1 MESIMSKSKPRISL
15 VTAILLGVVIGSNLG
30 CGGMWKRVRE
40 WERTNSVSNAREYAK
55 RGDCE
60 KAINSLDKATARIDI
75 GAFGK
80 EATILRLRCYERQER
95 WAAARAHQRLLDDFY
110 TAEEPAYPSPDGSSV
125 FRVKSIRNVKYENP
139 PSAFEIAPP
148 QYSDTAR
155 RSYIDGR
162 VVISFELTDAGKAK
176 AIRVFEMP
184 HPLLASWAIEAI
196 EAGKRSRKHKDV
208 LLVPGSHY
216 LTTFVFEYRWAN
228 EGQQVD
234 QPFSADE

>member
-1 MESIMSKSKPRISL
+1 MSKSKQRITL
-15 VTAILLGVVIGSNLG
+15 ATAILLSILIGSSLG
-30 CGGMWKRVRE
+30 CGGFWKRVRE
-40 WERTNSVSNAREYAK
+40 SERNNSVSNARTYAK

-60 KAINSLDKATARIDI
+60 KAINSLNKATARLDI

-80 EATILRLRCYERQER
+80 EATTLHMRCYERQER

-110 TAEEPAYPSPDGSSV
+110 TEEDPAYPRADGLSV
-125 FRVKSIRNVKYENP
+125 FRVKSIRDVKYENP

-148 QYSDTAR
+148 LYSDTAR

-162 VVISFELTDAGKAK
+162 VVISFELTADGKAK

-196 EAGKRSRKHKDV
+196 EAGKRSKKNEDK
-208 LLVPGSHY
+208 LLLPGGHY

-234 QPFSADE
+234 EAFSPDG